1 LFQSDTKLLQ
11 SAGPATAR
19 LDTLRS
25 VRCLTALVTAVLL
38 AATVAGCGTNE
49 TSAVKAKVTQFANAV
64 ASHDY
69 ETICTQV
76 LAPQLLADVAA
87 GGIGCEHAMRIALS
101 SVHDA
106 RLTVGAVT
114 VDGNRASVLTVAEAL
129 REKALLT
136 KVELIDTANG
146 WRISSLGNPV
156 G

>member
-1 LFQSDTKLLQ
+1 M
-11 SAGPATAR
+11 
-19 LDTLRS
+19 
-25 VRCLTALVTAVLL
+25 
-38 AATVAGCGTNE
+38 
-49 TSAVKAKVTQFANAV
+49 
-64 ASHDY
+64 
-69 ETICTQV
+69 